1 MSAAVLRFDAAVA
14 AAVDFAVGDGATLVL
29 VLGDHATGG
38 LTIDWRSTGSEMALH
53 WAGSQHS
60 GEPVPVFAY
69 GPPSAAGRFA
79 GMHDNTEIPHLVA
92 AALGV
97 EFPRPVVTD

>member
-1 MSAAVLRFDAAVA
+1 MA
-14 AAVDFAVGDGATLVL
+14 AAAAFAARDGETLVL

-38 LTIDWRSTGSEMALH
+38 LTIDSRSQGRELALLWGGRGH
-53 WAGSQHS
+53 T

-69 GPPSAAGRFA
+69 GPPAAAGRFG
-79 GMHDNTEIPHLVA
+79 GMHDNTEIPGLLA

-97 EFPRPVVTD
+97 EFPPQVAAE

>member
-1 MSAAVLRFDAAVA
+1 ALVRFDDAVA
-14 AAVDFAVGDGATLVL
+14 AAAAIAARNGETLVV

-38 LTIDWRSTGSEMALH
+38 LSIDSRSSAGELALS
-53 WAGSQHS
+53 WASGGHT

-69 GPPSAAGRFA
+69 GPPSAAARFG

-92 AALGV
+92 AALGL
-97 EFPRPVVTD
+97 EFPPPASTR